1 MSFYHHQAREG
12 GRLPNVSAF
21 SYEPRNKLI
30 TDPTSESRV
39 PAAGAW
45 AWFARNLLLHSRT
58 RQLKVGVFQTWSGL
72 GAERPDR
79 RHRCTPWAPNTHTG
93 YCQRFWCG
101 ARLGV
106 RPRSPPETAPRHPK
120 AQGVFLEVQS
130 YPRGA
135 QQRPLF
141 TTTGPGTLE
150 SGLRTTCGGRR
161 RPGTCVQQR
170 AEARGALQEN
180 QEAGS
185 TGMSEG
191 APSLS

>member
-1 MSFYHHQAREG
+1 MGPGLPPPAS
-12 GRLPNVSAF
+12 RLGA
-21 SYEPRNKLI
+21 
-30 TDPTSESRV
+30 TSSTMFQRV
-39 PAAGAW
+39 PAAGAR
-45 AWFARNLLLHSRT
+45 AWVARNLLLQSRT

-93 YCQRFWCG
+93 YCQRFWRG

-106 RPRSPPETAPRHPK
+106 RPGSHSETAPRPAK
-120 AQGVFLEVQS
+120 TQGFFLEVQS
-130 YPRGA
+130 YPRGT

-141 TTTGPGTLE
+141 TTTGPGTLK

-161 RPGTCVQQR
+161 RPGTCVHQR
-170 AEARGALQEN
+170 AEARGGLQGN

-185 TGMSEG
+185 TGRSAG
-191 APSLS
+191 APPLS